1 MSACSGSSA
10 DKTTDLSNETIPRL
24 QKKVAG
30 AELGP
35 ELTAFAKTRLERA
48 DDMMMDWMYA
58 DIPLNEL
65 TDSLDEKS
73 IYAFLDQREK
83 EIQNVSDSMMTAI
96 QFTESI
102 LAQ

>member
-1 MSACSGSSA
+1 MPERGR
-10 DKTTDLSNETIPRL
+10 LIRL
-24 QKKVAG
+24 QRTVVG

-58 DIPLNEL
+58 DVPLTKL
-65 TDSLDEKS
+65 TDSLDEQS
-73 IYAFLDQREK
+73 IYAYLDEREK

-96 QFTESI
+96 EFAESI